1 MASSQSQGIQ
11 TLLEAE
17 KEAAKIVQEARQ
29 YRVQRLKDAR
39 AEAQKEIDA
48 YRHAKEHEFAEI
60 EKEKKA
66 LIDVAQQRVDKD
78 TEAKLATVKDSFSKN
93 KNAVVEKLLDR
104 VILVEPKLHR
114 NLKKEGSN

>member
-1 MASSQSQGIQ
+1 
-11 TLLEAE
+11 L
-17 KEAAKIVQEARQ
+17 
-29 YRVQRLKDAR
+29 
-39 AEAQKEIDA
+39 EAQKEIDA
-48 YRHAKEHEFAEI
+48 YRLSKEAEFTKI

-66 LIDVAQQRVDKD
+66 LIDGAQQRVDKD

-93 KNAVVEKLLDR
+93 RNAVVEKLLER

>member
-39 AEAQKEIDA
+39 LEAQKEIDA
-48 YRHAKEHEFAEI
+48 YKQAKEAEFAKI

-66 LIDVAQQRVDKD
+66 LIDAEQQRVDKE
-78 TEAKLATVKDSFSKN
+78 TEVRLVTVKDSFTEN
-93 KNAVVEKLLDR
+93 KDAVVNKLLER